1 MKKILTFMF
10 AVALLASCQQEENET
25 TPIDNNSR
33 ITIAPIITRATEVN
47 FEDTD
52 QIGVTVTQSNDFV
65 YASNKLMTFNNGV
78 FTGDLLWYPEGN
90 DESQI
95 VAYYPYNAAGTPTSF
110 TVKSNQADQATGYGA
125 SDLIA
130 ASKSGVLP
138 STNAIVMNFKHIL
151 TKLVINVEN
160 DTQSNISSV
169 VLKGSVPTATL
180 DLAAL
185 SVTAD
190 GNATATDITAQVV
203 KANETYRAI
212 VIPQTVAFTLEVTTA
227 DGKTLSQRLTSTT
240 LAQGGQYS
248 VNVRVLPDDIIVTLS
263 GEIDNWTDEG
273 EIGADNE
280 VPFEEHLDANY
291 FLYDG
296 VKYNTVTLT
305 NGTTWMAEPLIYLP
319 KGLTPSTDPTADSH
333 VWYPYQ
339 LIGEGAS
346 PANAA
351 SAEALTD
358 ETSIKKLGY
367 LYDMYAAF
375 GSKEITADNCHDFE
389 ATQGICPK
397 GWHIPTRNDLL
408 DLCGL
413 SNKAVGES
421 GNKVNTEALFY
432 DVTYGGGKMTKF
444 NEAKWNYVLS
454 GVRMQSNF
462 TATGTYQLG
471 RIYSGNVSSEVLE
484 QYDNQASLTYIMSS
498 TCYQSSANNIQF
510 FGQMTTFN
518 IGTYPEGR
526 VSLSYVGIKSGMQL
540 RCVRD

>member
-47 FEDTD
+47 FENTD

-110 TVKSNQADQATGYGA
+110 TVKANQADQATGYGA

-138 STNAIVMNFKHIL
+138 STNAIVMNFKHML

-180 DLAAL
+180 DLTAL

-190 GNATATDITAQVV
+190 ENATTTDITAQVV

-212 VIPQTVAFTLEVTTA
+212 VIPQTVAFTLEVATA

-240 LAQGGQYS
+240 LVQSGQYS

-263 GEIDNWTDEG
+263 GEIEGWTDEG

-280 VPFEEHLDANY
+280 VPFEEHLDENY

-319 KGLTPSTDPTADSH
+319 KGLTPSTEPTADSH
-333 VWYPYQ
+333 IWYPYE
-339 LIGEGAS
+339 IVDGATV
-346 PANAA
+346 AT
-351 SAEALTD
+351 TD
-358 ETSIKKLGY
+358 EKAIKELGY
-367 LYDMYAAF
+367 LYDLQAAF
-375 GSKEITADNCHDFE
+375 GGKEITETNLTSFE
-389 ATQGICPK
+389 GAQGICPK
-397 GWHIPTRNDLL
+397 GWHIPTRLEYFNLVGKSTNDA
-408 DLCGL
+408 DG
-413 SNKAVGES
+413 
-421 GNKVNTEALFY
+421 KVPEDGDKALFY
-432 DVTYGGGKMTKF
+432 NETYDGAKIASLNDAGF
-444 NEAKWNYVLS
+444 NYQFS
-454 GVRMQSNF
+454 GVRMASTFAATPSYQKTVISNTTSTKAEWYGKPSVNYYMTS
-462 TATGTYQLG
+462 TAYKATY
-471 RIYSGNVSSEVLE
+471 NASEE
-484 QYDNQASLTYIMSS
+484 LT
-498 TCYQSSANNIQF
+498 NIQF
-510 FGQMTTFN
+510 FALMSTF
-518 IGTYPEGR
+518 TLARYPEGR
-526 VSLSYVGIKSGMQL
+526 LSLSYVGVKSGMQL

>member
-90 DESQI
+90 DESQL

-138 STNAIVMNFKHIL
+138 STNAIVMNFKHML

-190 GNATATDITAQVV
+190 ENATATDITAQVV

-212 VIPQTVAFTLEVTTA
+212 VIPQTVAFTLEVATA

-280 VPFEEHLDANY
+280 VSFEEHLDENY

-333 VWYPYQ
+333 VWYPYE
-339 LIGEGAS
+339 ITAEGATV
-346 PANAA
+346 AT
-351 SAEALTD
+351 TD
-358 ETSIKKLGY
+358 EKAIKELGY
-367 LYDMYAAF
+367 LYDLQAAF
-375 GSKEITADNCHDFE
+375 GGKEITETNLTSFE
-389 ATQGICPK
+389 GTQGICPK
-397 GWHIPTRNDLL
+397 GWHIPTRLEYFNLVGKSTNDA
-408 DLCGL
+408 DG
-413 SNKAVGES
+413 
-421 GNKVNTEALFY
+421 KVPENGDKALFY
-432 DVTYGGGKMTKF
+432 DTAYDGAKIASLNDAGF
-444 NEAKWNYVLS
+444 NYQFS
-454 GVRMQSNF
+454 GVRMASNF
-462 TATGTYQLG
+462 AATPSYQKTV
-471 RIYSGNVSSEVLE
+471 I
-484 QYDNQASLTYIMSS
+484 SS
-498 TCYQSSANNIQF
+498 TTSTKTEWYGKPSVNYYMTSTAYKAAYNASEELTNIQF
-510 FGQMTTFN
+510 FTLMSTF
-518 IGTYPEGR
+518 TLAKYPEGR
-526 VSLSYVGIKSGMQL
+526 LSLSYVGIKSGMQL